1 LVRLVVELD
10 DSGEWTVD
18 GSTTCAHWVAAALG
32 IEACTAREWL
42 RVGRALRELPALDQ
56 AFESDQVSYSKV
68 RAVTRVATPENEAE
82 LCRIALRV
90 PAARLAHALAAW
102 LAHHETPEETEAR
115 HRNATGLRTWT
126 DPDGMMAG
134 SFRLPPLAGATLMT
148 AVDAKVGQ
156 FRPDASADASA
167 RWPSI
172 AQQRADALLELVT
185 GGGAR
190 VQTEVVLHVRGDG
203 CTLDDGTPV
212 AESLVERI
220 TPQAFLRA
228 LIHDAERRPI
238 NASGAHRHPTTR
250 QKRVVHERDGVCRG
264 CGSSEFLEYHH
275 DPPFEETRRTI
286 IEELW
291 LKCPRCHRADHPRP
305 PSRE

>member
-1 LVRLVVELD
+1 
-10 DSGEWTVD
+10 
-18 GSTTCAHWVAAALG
+18 
-32 IEACTAREWL
+32 
-42 RVGRALRELPALDQ
+42 
-56 AFESDQVSYSKV
+56 
-68 RAVTRVATPENEAE
+68 
-82 LCRIALRV
+82 
-90 PAARLAHALAAW
+90 
-102 LAHHETPEETEAR
+102 
-115 HRNATGLRTWT
+115 
-126 DPDGMMAG
+126 
-134 SFRLPPLAGATLMT
+134 
-148 AVDAKVGQ
+148 
-156 FRPDASADASA
+156 
-167 RWPSI
+167 
-172 AQQRADALLELVT
+172 
-185 GGGAR
+185 

-203 CTLDDGTPV
+203 CTLDDGSPV
-212 AESLVERI
+212 AESVVERI